1 MHALLLTYDVPVVQA
16 VAHDEL
22 CAELAPAFASVPGLV
37 SQTWLAN
44 RALRRYGSFSV
55 FESKAAF
62 DAFVASE
69 LFAATSAW
77 LALEDAVANDFAV
90 VSGSTPI
97 TRGPGVRRA
106 AA

>member
-1 MHALLLTYDVPVVQA
+1 MHALLLTYDVPVVRA

-44 RALRRYGSFSV
+44 RALRRFGSFSV
-55 FESKAAF
+55 FESKGAF

-69 LFAATSAW
+69 LFAATCSW
-77 LALEDAVANDFAV
+77 LALEDAVASDFSV
-90 VSGSTPI
+90 VSDLNPV
-97 TRGPGVRRA
+97 TRGPARTPA